1 MQTFLVLDLW
11 LRVDSCCCGQ
21 VLSVV
26 VLIVVDNHQINDV
39 NCKRLKRHSIIPTPQ
54 NRSKQTMVSTTLR
67 NTVGE
72 ECMTKALA
80 SLCRRL
86 AYCRFS

>member
-1 MQTFLVLDLW
+1 MQTFLTLDLW
-11 LRVDSCCCGQ
+11 LRVVSRCCGQ

-26 VLIVVDNHQINDV
+26 VLIVVDNRQINDV
-39 NCKRLKRHSIIPTPQ
+39 MQKIEKTLNNTQTQKK
-54 NRSKQTMVSTTLR
+54 SKQTMVSTTLR

-72 ECMTKALA
+72 ECVTKALA

>member
-1 MQTFLVLDLW
+1 MQTFLALDLW
-11 LRVDSCCCGQ
+11 LRVVSRCCGQ

-39 NCKRLKRHSIIPTPQ
+39 MQKIEKTLNNTHTTKQKRT
-54 NRSKQTMVSTTLR
+54 NNGSTTLR

-72 ECMTKALA
+72 ECVTKALA
-80 SLCRRL
+80 SVCRRL

>member
-1 MQTFLVLDLW
+1 MQTFLALDLW
-11 LRVDSCCCGQ
+11 LSVVSRCCGQ
-21 VLSVV
+21 DLSVV
-26 VLIVVDNHQINDV
+26 VLIVVDNHQVNDGMQKIEKTR
-39 NCKRLKRHSIIPTPQ
+39 NATHTPTK
-54 NRSKQTMVSTTLR
+54 SKQTMVSTTLR

-72 ECMTKALA
+72 ECVTKALA